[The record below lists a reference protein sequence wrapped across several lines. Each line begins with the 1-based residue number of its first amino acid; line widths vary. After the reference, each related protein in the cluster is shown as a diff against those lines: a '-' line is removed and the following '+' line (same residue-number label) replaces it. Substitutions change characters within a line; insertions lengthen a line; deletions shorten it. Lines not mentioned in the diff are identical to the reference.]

1 MALKITATLVD
12 SNNKALKSVSVDV
25 CFYNLT
31 GRTQRIASGRTL
43 SNGQFK
49 AQNNATLSSFLPR
62 VVLRTQQNGKWVNLT
77 NTPNSYS
84 SSKLDFGTV
93 KVSTSPVLTVANTTF
108 HRIPTSVSSAAV
120 NLSPSTLSTTQL
132 NTLKT
137 TNESLSNQ
145 LKASKKSTS
154 TLNSQVEQL
163 KRAASTASESHEKQR
178 QKNSL
183 EINKLTQT
191 NLDIAKQLKVKDL
204 RILELER
211 IKPNAKPSIQT
222 QELSKDEVIS
232 SAMEA
237 LNKADTQNKGRFQ
250 LKSAKMDLK
259 VLPGSSKDKVRLIKD
274 ASSLSLIDPRLLSTL
289 VLDLDIKEGAEQTS
303 SEKLKMPDLTGYT
316 HSLATRRL
324 DEMQLEAQWYNQQ
337 LPPEQH
343 NETGKI
349 ISQTPKAGV
358 PINEDAEIMLIIGVS
373 PRTGA

>member
-1 MALKITATLVD
+1 MALQILATLVD

-25 CFYNLT
+25 CFYNLA

-49 AQNNATLSSFLPR
+49 AQNSATLKSFLPR

-77 NTPNSYS
+77 NTPSSYS
-84 SSKLDFGTV
+84 SKKLDFGTV
-93 KVSTSPVLTVANTTF
+93 KVSTSPVLTMASTAF
-108 HRIPTSVSSAAV
+108 YRIPTSVSSTAV
-120 NLSPSTLSTTQL
+120 NLSASNASTTQL
-132 NTLKT
+132 KTLKT
-137 TNESLSNQ
+137 TNETLSNQ
-145 LKASKKSTS
+145 LKASKKSAS
-154 TLNSQVEQL
+154 TLSSQIEQL
-163 KRAASTASESHEKQR
+163 KRAAQNSSQSHEKQR
-178 QKNSL
+178 KENSL

-191 NLDIAKQLKVKDL
+191 NLDIAKQLKAKDL
-204 RILELER
+204 RILELEKL
-211 IKPNAKPSIQT
+211 KPNAKPSIQT

-250 LKSAKMDLK
+250 LRSAKMDLK

-289 VLDLDIKEGAEQTS
+289 VLDLDINEGTEQSAAEV
-303 SEKLKMPDLTGYT
+303 LKMPDLTGYT
-316 HSLATRRL
+316 HSLASRRL

-349 ISQTPKAGV
+349 ISQTPKAGA
-358 PINEDAEIMLIIGVS
+358 PINDDAEIMLIIGVS